1 MRRRYVISLLAALF
15 ALIAVPSAGAAPV
28 PSDADWWTAGIKEAD
43 GTMLHADI
51 LRPKGLS
58 PTAKTPVILSIGPY
72 FNHSGQVGPAAPAEG
87 VDYNPVGP
95 DGPSDRFFDFVEG
108 AKLLQRGYTYIM
120 VDLRG
125 FGGSTGCLDWV
136 GAGEQ
141 ADVKAAVEWTAAQPW
156 STGKVGMY
164 GKSYDGVTG
173 LVGLVSK
180 PKGLGA
186 VVSQEPVYDLY
197 RYLYTNRVRYLNSL
211 ATPLLYDSIAGTPG
225 MALGDPAYNQNAL
238 NDFSRPGCPVLNWA
252 DQQDSDHSSPYWTM
266 RNLIPRAKGAT
277 TPLILTQGFL
287 ENNTKPDGA
296 YDFWNNVS
304 GFKRAWFGMWDHV
317 RGNDTDPDTGRLL
330 MGRAGW
336 FDEVMR
342 FYDRFLKGA
351 PASQTTDKDPKIAV
365 ETSDGTWRAET
376 SWPPSD
382 SKGYTSTL
390 RPGTYVDNG
399 QNNGE
404 LADANTGLE
413 PTGDGVWTFSRPLPY
428 AAHLAGI
435 PKVTLDVTAQ
445 VGSGNLVADVYDL
458 DTANKA
464 TLISRNAYLL
474 GGARQTVSFPL
485 YGDDWKL
492 PAGHRIGV
500 LVTSSNA
507 DWWTHTPTLQTIT
520 VNGGRITLPFLA
532 TARTKTIQGG
542 PSERL
547 DYYKANA
554 PFAVDPATIAAS
566 TSPTFVLPPKQK

>member
-1 MRRRYVISLLAALF
+1 MLI
-15 ALIAVPSAGAAPV
+15 IAVLALATAPAVRAANV
-28 PSDADWWTAGIKEAD
+28 PADAEWWQAGIREAD
-43 GTMLHADI
+43 GTLLHADI

-58 PTAKTPVILSIGPY
+58 RTARTPVVLAIGPY
-72 FNHSGQVGPAAPAEG
+72 FNHSGQVGAAGPVEG

-108 AKLLQRGYTYIM
+108 AKLLQRGYTFVM

-141 ADVKAAVEWTAAQPW
+141 ADVKAAVEWTAGQPW
-156 STGKVGMY
+156 TTGKVGMY

-180 PKGLGA
+180 PKGLAA

-197 RYLYTNRVRYLNSL
+197 RYLYTNRVRYINSL
-211 ATPLLYDSIAGTPG
+211 LTPLLYDAIAGTPG
-225 MALGDPAYNQNAL
+225 PALGDPAYNTNAV
-238 NDFSRPGCPVLNWA
+238 NDFSRPGCPVLNWH
-252 DQQDSDHSSPYWTM
+252 DQQDPDHASPYWTM
-266 RNLIPRAKGAT
+266 RNLIGRAKGAT
-277 TPLILTQGFL
+277 TPLIMTQGFL
-287 ENNTKPDGA
+287 ENNTKPDGS
-296 YDFWNNVS
+296 FEFFNNVS

-317 RGNDTDPDTGRLL
+317 RGNDVDPDTGRLS

-342 FYDRFLKGA
+342 FYDRFVKGLPAAQA
-351 PASQTTDKDPKIAV
+351 PTDKDPKLAL

-382 SKGYTSTL
+382 SKGYTSAL
-390 RPGTYVDNG
+390 RPGTYVDHA

-413 PTGDGVWTFSRPLPY
+413 PTGDGVWTFSKPLPY

-435 PKVTLDVTAQ
+435 PRVTLDVTAQ
-445 VGSGNLVADVYDL
+445 ASAGNLVADVYDV
-458 DTANKA
+458 DAAGNA
-464 TLISRNAYLL
+464 TLISRNAFLL
-474 GGARQTVSFPL
+474 GGARQTLSFDL
-485 YGDDWKL
+485 YGNDWKL

-507 DWWTHTPTLQTIT
+507 EWWAHTPTGQTIT
-520 VNGGRITLPFLA
+520 VNSGRITLPFLA
-532 TARTKTIQGG
+532 TARTRTIQGG
-542 PSERL
+542 PSVRL
-547 DYYKANA
+547 DYYKKWA
-554 PFAVDPATIAAS
+554 PFAVDPATIAAA

>member
-1 MRRRYVISLLAALF
+1 
-15 ALIAVPSAGAAPV
+15 
-28 PSDADWWTAGIKEAD
+28 
-43 GTMLHADI
+43 
-51 LRPKGLS
+51 
-58 PTAKTPVILSIGPY
+58 
-72 FNHSGQVGPAAPAEG
+72 
-87 VDYNPVGP
+87 
-95 DGPSDRFFDFVEG
+95 
-108 AKLLQRGYTYIM
+108 
-120 VDLRG
+120 
-125 FGGSTGCLDWV
+125 
-136 GAGEQ
+136 
-141 ADVKAAVEWTAAQPW
+141 
-156 STGKVGMY
+156 MY

-173 LVGLVSK
+173 LIGQVSK
-180 PKGLGA
+180 PKGLSA

-197 RYLYTNRVRYLNSL
+197 RYLYTNGVRYENSL

-225 MALGDPAYNQNAL
+225 TAMDDPSYNQNAV

-252 DQQDSDHSSPYWTM
+252 DQQNPDHGSPYWTS
-266 RNLIPRAKGAT
+266 RNFINRAKGAT
-277 TPLILTQGFL
+277 IPLILTQGFL

-296 YDFWNNVS
+296 YDYFNNVA
-304 GFKRAWFGMWDHV
+304 GYKRAWFGMWDHV

-342 FYDRFLKGA
+342 FYDRFVKGLS
-351 PASQTTDKDPKIAV
+351 ASQAPTDKDPKIAV

-382 SKGYTSTL
+382 SKLYTSTL

-399 QNNGE
+399 QNDGE

-413 PTGDGVWTFSRPLPY
+413 PTGDGVWTFSKPLPY
-428 AAHLAGI
+428 AAHLSGI

-445 VGSGNLVADVYDL
+445 VGNGNLVADVYDV
-458 DTANKA
+458 DAANNA
-464 TLISRNAYLL
+464 TLISRNAFLL

-492 PAGHRIGV
+492 GAGHRIGV

-507 DWWTHTPTLQTIT
+507 DWWAHVPTAQTIT
-520 VNGGRITLPFLA
+520 VNGGSISLPFLA

-542 PSERL
+542 PSVRL

-554 PFAVDPATIAAS
+554 PFAVDPATIAAA